1 MLHDKKVAGGQVIG
15 VWPVSI
21 GRVRTAP
28 IDEPMFHRWY
38 GEGRHDAVLSRG
50 ASKGGRPMIKSRSN

>member
-21 GRVRTAP
+21 GRVRTAS

-38 GEGRHDAVLSRG
+38 GEGRHDVVLSRG
-50 ASKGGRPMIKSRSN
+50 ASKGGRP